1 MSETT
6 VRELAESVGMPVDR
20 MLALMGEVGLPHTE
34 AGQGISEQEKAKVT
48 AHIGLRQGKNDTAR
62 ARPKISLKRKSVSE
76 IKIDSAQGRK
86 KTVTV
91 EVRKRR
97 SASRSAGDRAS
108 TTPLPTP
115 ESDAG
120 TRMNDAKRALQEEA
134 RRRQQELDEHLRIES
149 EEREKQEKSPPKR
162 KKKEPAPTPEAAD
175 SAKSD
180 EAAAKVE
187 SGQTE
192 SVEAPVKTKK
202 EIEEKEE
209 SAPSKKQPGA
219 RQAAPAKEKAK
230 PKPKPKTPATA
241 KPASPAKPAAS
252 DADGRSRGRAKP
264 AAGGRGDAK
273 SSERQDRGGRR
284 GDRGRKNREELH
296 VSSDKA
302 GYRRKKPKTRRSV
315 QSAPTRHGFEM
326 PTEPMVRE
334 VTIPETI
341 SVGELAQRMSLK
353 APELIR
359 FLMNQ
364 GIVATTSQT
373 IDQDTAVLVVGEL
386 GHVPRPV
393 HESTI
398 EEDIVQ
404 ARGEIGHDIKPRP
417 PVVTIMGHVDHG
429 KTSLLD
435 HIRTT
440 RVAAGEAGGITQ
452 HIGAYRVDGPGGSV
466 TFLDT
471 PGHAAFTAMRARGAQ
486 ATDIVVLVVAAD
498 DGVMP
503 QTLEAITHAGD
514 AKVPI
519 VVAVNK
525 IDKENADPERIR
537 KELSG
542 HGVIPESW
550 GGENIFVDVSA
561 LDGRG
566 IDELLEAIHLQAE
579 VLELNAAV
587 DGPARGV
594 VIESR
599 IERGRGPVAT
609 VLVQSGSLSR
619 SDTLLA
625 GQEFGRV
632 RGLFDQSGREV
643 KSAGPSMPVEV
654 LGLSGPPKAGD
665 EAVVV
670 FDDRKAREI
679 AERRQNRRRDL
690 RLARRVTKLDNVF
703 EQMQEGQTSAI
714 NIIVKADVQGSVE
727 AIADALLQLSTD
739 EIKVNIVAAAAGG
752 ISETDANLSV
762 ASNATIIGFNVR
774 ADAAARRVIEDGA
787 VDLKYFSVIYEV
799 IDYMRQAMTGMLAPK
814 FKETIVGLAEVQ
826 DIFRSRKFGD
836 IAGCRVMEG
845 LVRKDNPIRVL
856 RDSVVIYEG
865 ELESLRRFQD
875 DVVEVRAGTE
885 CGIGVRDYNDVKVGD
900 QIEIYERVRIE
911 RTI

>member
-6 VRELAESVGMPVDR
+6 VRELAEAVGIPVDR
-20 MLALMGEVGLPHTE
+20 VLALMGEAGLPHTE
-34 AGQGISEQEKAKVT
+34 AGQGISEQEKARFT
-48 AHIGLRQGKNDTAR
+48 AHINLRQGKSDTP

-76 IKIDSAQGRK
+76 IKIASAQGRK

-97 SASRSAGDRAS
+97 SASRSTLDRAS
-108 TTPLPTP
+108 TATDSPP
-115 ESDAG
+115 EGDAG

-134 RRRQQELDEHLRIES
+134 RRRQQDLDEHLRIES
-149 EEREKQEKSPPKR
+149 EERERQEKIAPKR
-162 KKKEPAPTPEAAD
+162 KKKEPVPEPEAD
-175 SAKSD
+175 RVSAKSD
-180 EAAAKVE
+180 EAVKSEPAPAEAVE
-187 SGQTE
+187 
-192 SVEAPVKTKK
+192 KK
-202 EIEEKEE
+202 IEKKEE
-209 SAPSKKQPGA
+209 SSPSKKPAGA
-219 RQAAPAKEKAK
+219 RQAAPAKEKEKEKAK
-230 PKPKPKTPATA
+230 PKSKPKREAPATA
-241 KPASPAKPAAS
+241 KPSSAAKPAATES
-252 DADGRSRGRAKP
+252 ESRGRGRAKP
-264 AAGGRGDAK
+264 AAGGRGEARH
-273 SSERQDRGGRR
+273 SERQDRSGRR
-284 GDRGRKNREELH
+284 GDRGRKSREELH
-296 VSSDKA
+296 VASDKA
-302 GYRRKKPKTRRSV
+302 GYRRKRPKPRRSV

-359 FLMNQ
+359 FLMTQ

-386 GHVPRPV
+386 GHVPKPV

-404 ARGEIGHDIKPRP
+404 ARGDIGQDIKSRP

-452 HIGAYRVDGPGGSV
+452 HIGAYRVESAQGSV

-503 QTLEAITHAGD
+503 QTIEAIAHAGD

-525 IDKENADPERIR
+525 IDKEDADPERIR

-542 HGVIPESW
+542 HGVIPEPW

-579 VLELNAAV
+579 VLELKAAI

-643 KSAGPSMPVEV
+643 KHAGPSMPVEV

-670 FDDRKAREI
+670 SDDRKAREI

-690 RLARRVTKLDNVF
+690 RLARRVTKLENVF
-703 EQMQEGQTSAI
+703 EQMQEGQTSTI

-727 AIADALLQLSTD
+727 AIVDALLQLSTD

-752 ISETDANLSV
+752 ISETDVNLSV

-774 ADAAARRVIEDGA
+774 ADAAARRVIEDGT

-814 FKETIVGLAEVQ
+814 FKETIVGLAEVR

-836 IAGCRVMEG
+836 IAGCRVTEG

-875 DVVEVRAGTE
+875 DVAEVRAGTE

-900 QIEIYERVRIE
+900 QIEIYERVQVE